1 MTNHVSAWLLGDQ
14 LTFDHLALAA
24 AEAAAGKEQ
33 MRVVLIES
41 TARIRQLP
49 YQRKKLVLLLSAM
62 RHFAEALRGQGYH
75 VDYLRAESFA
85 AGLRQHVASWQPERI
100 FCMAASEF
108 DTRRW
113 QEGALATEVGISV
126 TVLPNTQFLVG
137 SSQSPWPHPPR
148 PARDE
153 EPPPPRTSPYEGEG
167 ERRRVVME
175 TFYRAMRRRFGVL
188 MTPDGEPVGGRWNFD
203 AENRKP
209 LPKGIKP
216 PKPVAFP
223 PDAITRQVM
232 AEVDAAGHGVGT
244 AAGFDLAVTHAQAAA
259 ALDDFI
265 RQRLPLF
272 GPYEDAMSAGH
283 DVLYHSALSPYVNI
297 GLLSPTQMIR
307 AAEDA
312 YRAGGAPINSVEG
325 FVRQV
330 LGWREYIY
338 WQYWRLMP
346 GLRTANSWSASRPM
360 PAMFWDGETEMRCI
374 RHVVRRVL
382 ATGYSHH
389 IERLMIVC
397 NFCLLAGVDPAAVA
411 EWFLA
416 CYVDAYDW
424 VVLPNVIGM
433 GLNAD
438 GGQTATKPYI
448 ASANYINKMSDYC
461 AGCRFDPRRRTGP
474 DACPYNFLY
483 WNFLIEHEAALR
495 ANPRLGPA
503 VLGLSRVGE
512 TERAEIR
519 QEAEGF
525 LEGLRYYG

>member
-1 MTNHVSAWLLGDQ
+1 MTRAAAWILGDQ
-14 LTFDHLALAA
+14 LTFDHPALAA
-24 AEAAAGKEQ
+24 AEAAAGKDRT
-33 MRVVLIES
+33 RVVLIES
-41 TARIRQLP
+41 AARIRQLP

-62 RHFAEALRGQGYH
+62 RHFAEALRGRGYQ
-75 VDYLRAESFA
+75 VDYLRADSFA
-85 AGLRQHVASWQPERI
+85 AGLRQHVAGWEPERI

-108 DTRRW
+108 DMRHW
-113 QEGALATEVGISV
+113 QEEALAAEVGVPVI
-126 TVLPNTQFLVG
+126 VLPNTQFLVN
-137 SSQSPWPHPPR
+137 SPRLPWR
-148 PARDE
+148 EA
-153 EPPPPRTSPYEGEG
+153 PPPQPALYEGKG
-167 ERRRVVME
+167 EKRRVVME

-188 MTPDGEPVGGRWNFD
+188 MTPEGEPAGGQWNFD

-209 LPKGIKP
+209 LPRGVEP
-216 PKPVAFP
+216 PKPITFT
-223 PDAITRQVM
+223 PDAVTRQVM
-232 AEVDAAGHGVGT
+232 AEVDAAGHGVGI
-244 AAGFDLAVTHAQAAA
+244 AAGFNLAVTHEGAAA

-265 RQRLPLF
+265 RHRLPSF
-272 GPYEDAMSAGH
+272 GPYEDAMAASH

-297 GLLSPTQMIR
+297 GLLSPMQMIR

-312 YRAGGAPINSVEG
+312 YRAGAAPINSVEG
-325 FVRQV
+325 FARQV

-346 GLRTANSWSASRPM
+346 GLRTANSWAATRPM

-374 RHVVRRVL
+374 HHVARRVL

-389 IERLMIVC
+389 IERLMVVC
-397 NFCLLAGVDPAAVA
+397 NFCLLAGVDPTAVA
-411 EWFLA
+411 QWFLT

-461 AGCRFDPRRRTGP
+461 AGCRFDPKRRVGP
-474 DACPYNFLY
+474 GACPYNFLY
-483 WNFLIEHEAALR
+483 WNFLLEHEAVLR

-503 VLGLSRVGE
+503 VLGLARLRE
-512 TERAEIR
+512 AERADVR
-519 QEAEGF
+519 QEAERF
-525 LEGLRYYG
+525 LGALRYYTLGV

>member
-1 MTNHVSAWLLGDQ
+1 MTRATAWILGDQ
-14 LTFDHLALAA
+14 LTFDHPALAA
-24 AEAAAGKEQ
+24 AEATAGREQ

-41 TARIRQLP
+41 AARVRQLP
-49 YQRKKLVLLLSAM
+49 YQRKKLVLLFSAM
-62 RHFAEALRGQGYH
+62 RHFAEALRGRGYQ
-75 VDYLRAESFA
+75 VDYLRAASFT
-85 AGLRQHVASWQPERI
+85 AGLRQHVAAWEPERI

-108 DTRRW
+108 DARRW
-113 QEGALATEVGISV
+113 QEAALAGEVGRPV

-137 SSQSPWPHPPR
+137 SPPSPWRETPLPR
-148 PARDE
+148 SA
-153 EPPPPRTSPYEGEG
+153 
-167 ERRRVVME
+167 RVVME
-175 TFYRAMRRRFGVL
+175 TFYRAMRRQFGVL
-188 MTPDGEPVGGRWNFD
+188 MTPAGEPVGGRWNFD
-203 AENRKP
+203 TENRKP
-209 LPKGIKP
+209 LPRGAQP
-216 PKPVAFP
+216 PQRITFP
-223 PDAITRQVM
+223 PDTITRQVI
-232 AEVDAAGHGVGT
+232 AELDAAGHGVGS
-244 AAGFDLAVTHAQAAA
+244 AAGFNLAVTHEQAAA

-265 RQRLPLF
+265 RHRLPLF
-272 GPYEDAMSAGH
+272 GPYEDAMAAGH

-297 GLLSPTQMIR
+297 GLLSPLQMIR

-312 YRAGGAPINSVEG
+312 HNAGAAPINSVEG

-346 GLRTANSWSASRPM
+346 DLRTANSWAATRPL

-397 NFCLLAGVDPAAVA
+397 NFCLLAGVEPAAVA

-448 ASANYINKMSDYC
+448 ASANYIQKMSDYC
-461 AGCRFDPRRRTGP
+461 AGCRFDPKRRLGP

-503 VLGLSRVGE
+503 VLGLARVGE
-512 TERAEIR
+512 AERAEIR
-519 QEAEGF
+519 QGAERF
-525 LEGLRYYG
+525 LGALRYYNSEQRRPIP

>member
-1 MTNHVSAWLLGDQ
+1 MTRVSAWILGDQ
-14 LTFDHLALAA
+14 LVFDHPALAA
-24 AEAAAGKEQ
+24 AEAVAGKEQ
-33 MRVVLIES
+33 TRVVLIES

-49 YQRKKLVLLLSAM
+49 YQRKKLVLILSAM
-62 RHFAEALRGQGYH
+62 RHYAQALRERGYQ
-75 VDYLRAESFA
+75 VDYLRADSFA
-85 AGLRQHVASWQPERI
+85 AGLRRHVAAWAPTRV

-108 DTRRW
+108 DARRW
-113 QEGALATEVGISV
+113 QEEALPAEIGLPV
-126 TVLPNTQFLVG
+126 TVLPNTQFLVDAPL
-137 SSQSPWPHPPR
+137 SPWHPSPSPYQGTPPPR
-148 PARDE
+148 P
-153 EPPPPRTSPYEGEG
+153 SPYQGEGEG
-167 ERRRVVME
+167 RRVVME
-175 TFYRAMRRRFGVL
+175 TFYRAMRRRYGVL
-188 MTPDGEPVGGRWNFD
+188 MTAEGEPVGGRWNFD

-209 LPKGIKP
+209 LPRDLQP
-216 PKPVAFP
+216 PQPIVFP

-232 AEVDAAGHGVGT
+232 AEVDAAGHGIGTVG
-244 AAGFDLAVTHAQAAA
+244 GFNLAVTHEQAAA

-265 RQRLPLF
+265 RHRLPRF
-272 GPYEDAMSAGH
+272 GPYEDAMAADH
-283 DVLYHSALSPYVNI
+283 AVLFHSVLSPYVNI
-297 GLLSPTQMIR
+297 GLLRPMQMIR

-312 YRAGGAPINSVEG
+312 YNAGAAPLNSVEG

-346 GLRTANSWSASRPM
+346 GLRTANGWGATRPL

-374 RHVVRRVL
+374 RHVVRRVM

-389 IERLMIVC
+389 IERLMVVC
-397 NFCLLAGVDPAAVA
+397 NFCLLAGVQPAAVA

-461 AGCRFDPRRRTGP
+461 TGCRFDPKRRTGP
-474 DACPYNFLY
+474 GACPYNFLY
-483 WNFLIEHEAALR
+483 WNFLIEHEAVLR

-503 VLGLSRVGE
+503 VLGLARVDE
-512 TERAEIR
+512 AERAEIR
-519 QEAEGF
+519 QEAERF
-525 LEGLRYYG
+525 LSGLRYYG

>member
-1 MTNHVSAWLLGDQ
+1 MARVSAWIVGDQ
-14 LTFDHLALAA
+14 LTFDHPALAA
-24 AEAAAGKEQ
+24 TEAAAGKEQ
-33 MRVVLIES
+33 TRVVLIES
-41 TARIRQLP
+41 TARLRQLP
-49 YQRKKLVLLLSAM
+49 YQRKKLALLLSAM
-62 RHFAEALRGQGYH
+62 RHFAEALRGRGYQ
-75 VDYLRAESFA
+75 VDYRRADSFA
-85 AGLRQHVASWQPERI
+85 TGLRQHIADWMPERI

-108 DTRRW
+108 DMRRW
-113 QEGALATEVGISV
+113 QAEALAAEVGLPV
-126 TVLPNTQFLVG
+126 TVLPNTQFLVN
-137 SSQSPWPHPPR
+137 SPRSPWR
-148 PARDE
+148 P
-153 EPPPPRTSPYEGEG
+153 SPSPSQGEGRGGGTPSQGEG
-167 ERRRVVME
+167 EKRRVVME
-175 TFYRAMRRRFGVL
+175 TFYRALRRQFGVL
-188 MTPDGEPVGGRWNFD
+188 MTPEGEPVGGQWNFD

-209 LPKGIKP
+209 LPRGIEP
-216 PKPVAFP
+216 PQPLAFP

-232 AEVDAAGHGVGT
+232 AEVDAAGHGVGA
-244 AAGFDLAVTHAQAAA
+244 AAGFDLAVTHEQAAA

-265 RQRLPLF
+265 RRRLPRF
-272 GPYEDAMSAGH
+272 GPYEDAMAAAH
-283 DVLYHSALSPYVNI
+283 DVLYHSVLSPYVNI
-297 GLLSPTQMIR
+297 GLLSPLQMIR
-307 AAEDA
+307 AAEEA
-312 YRAGGAPINSVEG
+312 YQAGAAPINSVEG

-346 GLRTANSWSASRPM
+346 DLRTANGWGAARPL
-360 PAMFWDGETEMRCI
+360 PAMFWDGDTEMRCI

-448 ASANYINKMSDYC
+448 ASANYINKLSDYC
-461 AGCRFDPRRRTGP
+461 AGCRFDPKQRTGP

-483 WNFLIEHEAALR
+483 WNFLVEHEAALR

-503 VLGLSRVGE
+503 VLGLARVGE
-512 TERAEIR
+512 TERAEIG
-519 QEAEGF
+519 QEAERF
-525 LEGLRYYG
+525 LDGLRYYG

>member
-1 MTNHVSAWLLGDQ
+1 MSCLSVWILGDQ
-14 LTFDHLALAA
+14 LMFEHPALAA
-24 AEAAAGKEQ
+24 AEAAAGTEQ
-33 MRVVLIES
+33 MRVVLVES

-62 RHFAEALRGQGYH
+62 RHFAEALRGRGYQ
-75 VDYLRAESFA
+75 VDYLQAESFA
-85 AGLRQHVASWQPERI
+85 AGLRQHVASWGPERI

-113 QEGALATEVGISV
+113 QEEALAAEVGIPV

-137 SSQSPWPHPPR
+137 SSRSPWPPR
-148 PARDE
+148 S
-153 EPPPPRTSPYEGEG
+153 SPSEVEG

-175 TFYRAMRRRFGVL
+175 TFYRAMRRQFGVL
-188 MTPDGEPVGGRWNFD
+188 MTHDGEPVGGQWNFD

-209 LPKGIKP
+209 LPKGVEP
-216 PKPVAFP
+216 PRPLTFP
-223 PDAITRQVM
+223 PDAVTRRVM
-232 AEVDAAGHGVGT
+232 AEVEAAGHGVGT
-244 AAGFDLAVTHAQAAA
+244 AAGFDLAVTHEGAAA

-265 RQRLPLF
+265 RHRLPLF
-272 GPYEDAMSAGH
+272 GPYEDAMSAAH
-283 DVLYHSALSPYVNI
+283 DVLYHSVLSPYVNI
-297 GLLSPTQMIR
+297 GLLSPMQMIR
-307 AAEDA
+307 AAEEA
-312 YRAGGAPINSVEG
+312 YRAGAAPINSVEG

-346 GLRTANSWSASRPM
+346 GLRTANGWVATRPM

-389 IERLMIVC
+389 IERLMVVC

-448 ASANYINKMSDYC
+448 ASANYIHKMSDYC

-503 VLGLSRVGE
+503 VLGLARVDE
-512 TERAEIR
+512 AERAEIR
-519 QEAEGF
+519 QEAERF
-525 LEGLRYYG
+525 LERLR